1 MRAAIAVA
9 ACVAV
14 GFGYALAQRGPAE
27 LEVELPRAPAAEF
40 PLVGGYAQ
48 DFALPIFAPTSANPA
63 DSVRLSDFAGRWV
76 YLDVFGSWCPPC
88 RAKYPEMQRV
98 ATELQEEGAV
108 VVGLLLAEEPQTALD
123 FFEEA
128 GMPTYPF
135 AVLDEHT
142 AAQWAITGAPMGI
155 LVSPEGRIERRCL
168 GCSSEAE
175 RIGTLPE
182 FVRARTRG

>member
-1 MRAAIAVA
+1 MRAAVAIA

-27 LEVELPRAPAAEF
+27 LELEAHSAPAAEF
-40 PLVGGYAQ
+40 PLVGSYAQ
-48 DFALPIFAPTSANPA
+48 DFTLPVFVPASANLA
-63 DSVRLSDFAGRWV
+63 DSVRLSDFDGRWV
-76 YLDVFGSWCPPC
+76 YLDVF
-88 RAKYPEMQRV
+88 AKYPEMQRV

-128 GMPTYPF
+128 GMPSYPF

-168 GCSSEAE
+168 GCSSDAE